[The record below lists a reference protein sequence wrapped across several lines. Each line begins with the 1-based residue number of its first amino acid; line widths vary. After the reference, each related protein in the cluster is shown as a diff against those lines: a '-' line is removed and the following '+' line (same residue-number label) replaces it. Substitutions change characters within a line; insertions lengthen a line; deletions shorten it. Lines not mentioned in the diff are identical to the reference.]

1 MNVIDRSFAAEA
13 DRVAKAERARRKRQQ
28 RIAIVVALVVAVA
41 AIAYLCLGDDALR
54 QLLRA
59 GTAPATDLAVLH

>member
-41 AIAYLCLGDDALR
+41 AIANYVWATTLCGNCF
-54 QLLRA
+54 
-59 GTAPATDLAVLH
+59 APPMPLPPG